1 MSKKSIKIPHT
12 LAIIF
17 SIIVI
22 VALATWILPGGA
34 YETTVTDT
42 GRTVTVP
49 GTFEYVESNPQG
61 LQDVLTA
68 PIRGIIEVANII
80 GFIFIVGG
88 AFAVI
93 QNTGAINAGLSR
105 VVGFLKNK
113 PSLSIW
119 IIPLA
124 MFTFSLGGA
133 TFGLAEETI
142 PFVLIFIPLSLALG
156 YDSIVGIAMPYVG
169 AALGFASAMINPFT
183 LGVAQG
189 ITELPLASG
198 FFYRT
203 IVWFVVT
210 LVGTLYVMRY
220 ASKIKKNPELSPVY
234 ETDKRFNDKIKD
246 LNNTIN
252 FTLSHVLVLIAFA
265 AGIGLL
271 VYGVMK
277 LDWYINEIAGLFL
290 GLGILAGIIG
300 RLKTDEIATSFV
312 EGAKD
317 LTSAALIVGAAR
329 GILIIATDGG
339 IIDTILNFLANHIS
353 ALPTIISAYAMFLL
367 QTMINFFIPSGSG
380 QAALTMPIMAP
391 LGEMV
396 GITRQTS
403 VLIYQMGDG
412 FSNIIIPTSG
422 TLMAVL
428 GIAKLDWTK
437 WAKWILPLQLI
448 FMVLAFLILI
458 YPVFTGW
465 TGL

>member
-34 YETTVTDT
+34 YETTVTDS

-61 LQDVLTA
+61 LEEVLTA
-68 PIRGIIEVANII
+68 PIRGIIQVANII

-105 VVGFLKNK
+105 LVGFLKNK
-113 PSLSIW
+113 PGLSIW
-119 IIPLA
+119 VIPLA
-124 MFTFSLGGA
+124 MFTFSLGGS

-169 AALGFASAMINPFT
+169 SALGFATAMINPFT

-234 ETDKRFNDKIKD
+234 ESDKRFSDKIND
-246 LNNTIN
+246 LNSTID
-252 FTLSHVLVLIAFA
+252 FTLSHILVLITFTF
-265 AGIGLL
+265 GIGLL

-290 GLGILAGIIG
+290 GIGILSGILG
-300 RLKTDEIATSFV
+300 RLKTDQIATSFV

-317 LTSAALIVGAAR
+317 LTTAALIVGTAR

-353 ALPTIISAYAMFLL
+353 ALPTIISGYAMFLL

-428 GIAKLDWTK
+428 GVAKLDWTK
-437 WAKWILPLQLI
+437 WAKWVLPLQLI
-448 FMVLAFLILI
+448 FLVTAFLILI
-458 YPVFTGW
+458 YPIFTGW